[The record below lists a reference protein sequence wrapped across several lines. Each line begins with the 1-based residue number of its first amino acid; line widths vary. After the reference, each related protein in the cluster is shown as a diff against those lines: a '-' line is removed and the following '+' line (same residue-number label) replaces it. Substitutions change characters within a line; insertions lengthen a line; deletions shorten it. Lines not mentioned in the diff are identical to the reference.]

1 MVSTPPLVIELFN
14 NKKITH
20 ALNPHNSFIAYYL
33 DHENDSRQKGYD
45 Y

>member
-1 MVSTPPLVIELFN
+1 MVSTESRVIELFN

-20 ALNPHNSFIAYYL
+20 ALNPHNSFIVYYL